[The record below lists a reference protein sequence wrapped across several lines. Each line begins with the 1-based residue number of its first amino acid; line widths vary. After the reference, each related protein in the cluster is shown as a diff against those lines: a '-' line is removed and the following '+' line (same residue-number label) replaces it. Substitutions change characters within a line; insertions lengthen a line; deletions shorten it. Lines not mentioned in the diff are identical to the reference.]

1 MTAWL
6 APLPRLKLDGLIDV
20 EPSPDGRTKLSAGW
34 PSKVRLTV
42 PLNAGTNTV
51 RATATTA
58 NGGPNVDWLETS

>member
-1 MTAWL
+1 MAVSVNGAAPVTVNFNPTGSWDTWATAT
-6 APLPRLKLDGLIDV
+6 V
-20 EPSPDGRTKLSAGW
+20 S
-34 PSKVRLTV
+34 V